1 MKKDCR
7 ENCKYF
13 KPHIEVDRFSVCN
26 HKDGPEIVYPRV
38 EPWACSLW
46 RKRSTKLPDWN
57 PKNKVFCIE
66 DGINAEIA
74 VCERCRK
81 KVGCVSLDSYAE
93 KHSPLEMET

>member
-13 KPHIEVDRFSVCN
+13 KQHIEADRISVCN

-46 RKRSTKLPDWN
+46 RKRSTNLPDWN
-57 PKNKVFCIE
+57 PKDKIFCME
-66 DGINAEIA
+66 YGTNMEISD
-74 VCERCRK
+74 CEQCK
-81 KVGCVSLDSYAE
+81 ASLCCVSLDLYAK
-93 KHSPLEMET
+93 KHETRKK